1 MRSVAT
7 TGKATAKMPR
17 KLARFARLDPNVLRP
32 ITHRSV
38 ALQESLTLVR
48 ARDVLV
54 RARASL
60 VNAARGLVK
69 PCGFRLPNCST
80 KSFHKRCLA
89 LLPDGLKRTL
99 KPLIDQGA
107 QMSEQIQ
114 IFDKE
119 RLRGWRTRPFPKPN
133 LLCKYSESAHLRRSL
148 SC

>member
-1 MRSVAT
+1 
-7 TGKATAKMPR
+7 MPR

-38 ALQESLTLVR
+38 ALQE
-48 ARDVLV
+48 
-54 RARASL
+54 
-60 VNAARGLVK
+60 
-69 PCGFRLPNCST
+69 CGFRLPNCST

-89 LLPDGLKRTL
+89 LLPDGLQPAL
-99 KPLIDQGA
+99 KALIDQVA

-133 LLCKYSESAHLRRSL
+133 HLCKYSESAHLRRSL